1 MNNEKEFLEYL
12 KKEKIK
18 TFQTKSMSEHLKEE
32 MNIPKIRVKIW
43 VSILKTN
50 GLIVRK
56 SESGYCK
63 TTCASCYE
71 YGCDA
76 GEKAPINFW
85 ELVEEK
91 KQILN
96 H

>member
-1 MNNEKEFLEYL
+1 MNSEKDLLNYF
-12 KKEKIK
+12 KEKNIK
-18 TFQTKSMSEHLKEE
+18 TFQTKSLSEHLKET
-32 MNIPKIRVKIW
+32 MNVPKIKTKNW

-50 GLIVRK
+50 KLIVRK

-76 GEKAPINFW
+76 GEQPPINFW
-85 ELVEEK
+85 QLVE
-91 KQILN
+91 
-96 H
+96 